1 MGAFPGRDCGLTVY
15 QSCCN
20 EDFPEQELPLTMMLF
35 SELRRRNVF
44 RVTLLYFTAGWLL
57 LELCSLFVD
66 YAGMPLWVLRFL
78 FALLIIAFPLAIGIS
93 WFYEITPDG
102 LRRESLVD
110 PTESITKQ
118 TGARLLRLA
127 LLCLLLVF
135 LLNLLRF
142 ALD

>member
-1 MGAFPGRDCGLTVY
+1 MT
-15 QSCCN
+15 
-20 EDFPEQELPLTMMLF
+20 LF

-44 RVTLLYFTAGWLL
+44 RVILLYVAAGWLL
-57 LELCSLFVD
+57 LESSAMLAD
-66 YAGMPLWVLRFL
+66 YAGMPLWVSRFL

-93 WFYEITPDG
+93 WLYEITPEG
-102 LRRESLVD
+102 LRRESRVD
-110 PTESITKQ
+110 PAESITKK

-127 LLCLLLVF
+127 MLSVLLVV

>member
-1 MGAFPGRDCGLTVY
+1 MT
-15 QSCCN
+15 
-20 EDFPEQELPLTMMLF
+20 LF

-44 RVTLLYFTAGWLL
+44 RVILLYVTAGWLL
-57 LELCSLFVD
+57 LELSSMLVD
-66 YAGMPLWVLRFL
+66 YAGMPVWVLRFV

-110 PTESITKQ
+110 PEASITKQ
-118 TGARLLRLA
+118 TGARLLRIA
-127 LLCLLLVF
+127 LLSLMLVV